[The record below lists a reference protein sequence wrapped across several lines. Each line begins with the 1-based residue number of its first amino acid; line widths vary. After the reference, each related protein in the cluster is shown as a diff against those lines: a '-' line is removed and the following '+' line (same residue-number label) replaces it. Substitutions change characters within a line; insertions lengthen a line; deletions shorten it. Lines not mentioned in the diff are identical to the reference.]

1 MRLIIIPSLALL
13 LSSGALQAQM
23 GRTLDWPTYGG
34 DAQRTGWEKS
44 DARINK
50 DDLAK
55 NFQLLW
61 KMQQKSSHSLMTPII
76 LGNLIG
82 YRGFKELA
90 FIAGADDALYVM
102 DADMNRMYW
111 QTKFVPPT
119 DQPAPSANCPG
130 GMTAMPTMM
139 TLALRRGPRPAPG
152 AAAAGGPPGAA
163 PPPRPNPMFG
173 PRSIYVISS
182 DGMLR
187 RVNVANGNE
196 SGMAFQVFPAN
207 ARVSTLNV
215 NDGVIYAT
223 TSHGCGGAANG
234 VWAIDLNNTDPTAAP
249 AVTMFTTGGGNAVGI
264 GGPVIG
270 TSGNVYVQS
279 GDGPSDPASGKF
291 SNALLALTPKTL
303 APAGY
308 FIDTSTGASKGD
320 LNSVTPVVFDYKEH
334 DAIVSVSRDGR
345 LNLLDASSFAGDH
358 KTPLAQSAKVASGD
372 GGLWG
377 GLTTWADASG
387 ARFVLATVWGNAN
400 GQGSGIAAFKIE
412 DQGGKPVFTPAWTVK
427 DLIRP
432 VPPVV
437 ASGVA
442 FVLSSGEGR
451 KHAVLHAVDAAT
463 GAAIWSTKNDVT
475 AAGNLTP
482 LTVANGRVYFV
493 TADSTVWVFGL
504 PIEL

>member
-1 MRLIIIPSLALL
+1 MKRLIPLL
-13 LSSGALQAQM
+13 LSTAALHAQM

-34 DAQRTGWEKS
+34 DPQRTNWEKS

-61 KMQQKSSHSLMTPII
+61 KMQQKSSRSLMTPVI

-90 FIAGADDALYVM
+90 FIGGADDSLYVM
-102 DADMNRMYW
+102 DADMNRLYW
-111 QTKFVPPT
+111 QTKFVPPA
-119 DQPAPSANCPG
+119 DQPAPTANCPG

-139 TLALRRGPRPAPG
+139 PLAVRRPRPAPG
-152 AAAAGGPPGAA
+152 TPAAVAAAAQPQ
-163 PPPRPNPMFG
+163 RPNPMFVG
-173 PRSIYVISS
+173 RSIYLISS

-207 ARVSTLNV
+207 ARLSALNV
-215 NDGVIYAT
+215 TDGVIYAT
-223 TSHGCGGAANG
+223 TSQGCGGAQNG
-234 VWAIDLNNTDPTAAP
+234 VWAIDVNNPDASAAP
-249 AVTMFTTGGGNAVGI
+249 AVSTYMTGASNPVGL
-264 GGPVIG
+264 GGPVVGNDG
-270 TSGNVYVQS
+270 TVYVQTT
-279 GDGPSDPASGKF
+279 DK
-291 SNALLALTPKTL
+291 LLALTPKTL
-303 APAGY
+303 
-308 FIDTSTGASKGD
+308 TLKGTFSD
-320 LNSVTPVVFDYKEH
+320 NSPSVTPVVFDYKEH
-334 DAIVSVSRDGR
+334 DVIVNVSHDGR
-345 LNLLDASSFAGDH
+345 LNLLSPNSLD
-358 KTPLAQSAKVASGD
+358 TPLAQSAKID
-372 GGLWG
+372 GPIYG
-377 GLTTWADASG
+377 GLTTFADAKG
-387 ARFVLATVWGNAN
+387 TRFVLATAWGHT
-400 GQGSGIAAFKIE
+400 GSITAFKLE
-412 DQGGKPVFTPAWTVK
+412 EQDGKPVFTPAWTVK
-427 DLIRP
+427 DLVRP
-432 VPPVV
+432 MPPVV

-442 FVLSSGEGR
+442 FILSSGEGR

-475 AAGNLTP
+475 GPGNLTP